1 MKARRLF
8 GVLSSV
14 ATACSLLAAACPPQI
29 QAAAADD
36 DKLVVVS
43 LGDSYSSG
51 EGIEDFYGQDKAWAD
66 RVNDQDWLA
75 HRSQDSWPGRLEFS
89 GLTGTLKN
97 YNVKH
102 PAAGADL
109 SKCKW
114 YFVASS
120 GAVTGN
126 LVSSQEKTVNRKEVN
141 DGKEMTKW
149 IDPQLNIFN
158 EINEPV
164 DYVTISIGGND
175 VGFSKIVTSCVM
187 YNSYLHLGGTS
198 DLEDKLA
205 DIENNFSAYRNN
217 IKQAYYSVQNAAP
230 EAQIIVAGYPKL
242 VHYNGTSGPFNRQEI
257 DLVRAKVHWFNEQ
270 IEDIV
275 AECQQDGMKICF
287 VSVEREFNNHESYA
301 PNASDEWI
309 NQVTL
314 EKQGQDL
321 NRKDTASSYS
331 MHPNGKGAA
340 AYARCVN
347 AKIREI
353 EEANAA
359 AEEEGDDDSSTT
371 PVRAGVLTGSVRLAS
386 SPTLPVPNAKI
397 NIYKNNVLFTS
408 LRATIA
414 GNFSQQLPAGD
425 YRVEVLAP
433 GYTKFIAYTTVR
445 NGQVTILKSFLM
457 IKGST
462 SDRGTVKG
470 QVIDGVTGRGIPN
483 ALVYARRGWDNP
495 DVGAALAQTRTD
507 SNGYYTLN
515 LTIGNYTV
523 FTNKENYISSRS
535 NVICQKNQSATQNVT
550 MSPATASDSIR
561 FVLEWGVD
569 PRDLDSH
576 LVGRYNETSTSTY
589 HVYFA
594 HKSAYDSGVEICNLD
609 VDDTTSYGP
618 ETVTLTP
625 TTDDAYYYYIYHYSG
640 SGTVATSGAT
650 VKIYQGQTL
659 VRTFNV
665 PAMQGNGRYWNVF
678 AYKDGEIIVKN
689 TITDSPNLS
698 YAG

>member
-1 MKARRLF
+1 MKANRF
-8 GVLSSV
+8 ISILSAAAIAS
-14 ATACSLLAAACPPQI
+14 SLLATVCPPQI
-29 QAAAADD
+29 EAAAANDPV
-36 DKLVVVS
+36 VVVS

-51 EGIEDFYGQDKAWAD
+51 EGIEPFYGQDKDWED
-66 RVNDQDWLA
+66 KVNDQDWLA
-75 HRSQDSWPGRLEFS
+75 HRSELSWPGRLQFS
-89 GLTGTLKN
+89 GVTLELSN
-97 YNVKH
+97 YNVAH
-102 PAAGADL
+102 PAYGADL
-109 SKCKW
+109 SECKW
-114 YFVASS
+114 YFAASS
-120 GAVTGN
+120 GAKTKHLKN
-126 LVSSQEKTVNRKEVN
+126 SQSRTVDRDEVN
-141 DGKEMTKW
+141 DGKEMKKT
-149 IDPQLNIFN
+149 IPPQLDIFDQ
-158 EINEPV
+158 ITDDV
-164 DYVTISIGGND
+164 DYVTMSIGGND
-175 VGFSKIVTSCVM
+175 VGFASIIRTCVTW
-187 YNSYLHLGGTS
+187 NSYLHFGFSSELDDKIQEVKDNFGTT
-198 DLEDKLA
+198 K
-205 DIENNFSAYRNN
+205 NN
-217 IKQAYYSVQNAAP
+217 IKQAYYDVAAKAPNA
-230 EAQIIVAGYPKL
+230 EIIIAGYPKL
-242 VHYNGTSGPFNRQEI
+242 LHHDATDGAFNRDEI
-257 DLVRAKVHWFNEQ
+257 DTVDSNVSWFNDQ
-270 IEDIV
+270 IRNIV
-275 AECQQDGMKICF
+275 TECQQDGMKIHF
-287 VSVEREFNNHESYA
+287 VSVEEEFSGHESGVT
-301 PNASDEWI
+301 DQWI
-309 NQVTL
+309 NYIIWGHENEDWEEDITS
-314 EKQGQDL
+314 
-321 NRKDTASSYS
+321 TYS
-331 MHPNGKGAA
+331 MHPNTNGAA

-359 AEEEGDDDSSTT
+359 AEEEEDDSSTT
-371 PVRAGVLTGSVRLAS
+371 SARAGILTGSVRLAS
-386 SPTLPVPNAKI
+386 SPTLPVPNAKV
-397 NIYKNNVLFTS
+397 NIYKDNVSYRSFRTTS
-408 LRATIA
+408 L

-445 NGQVTILKSFLM
+445 NDQVTILKSFLM
-457 IKGST
+457 VKGST

-515 LTIGNYTV
+515 LAIGNYTV

-594 HKSAYDSGVEICNLD
+594 HKSAYDDGIEICNLD

-665 PAMQGNGRYWNVF
+665 PAMQGSGRYWNVF